1 MSTTELTP
9 ILKET
14 ETKYTITGIADAH
27 GIDWSSWSET
37 VGDFHELK
45 DDDKQDMFLFSVRAN
60 ANRHRHASFFRV
72 NNIPESEKN
81 IISSLLS
88 DNKPQIALVYL
99 KGVASECGGVQIL
112 KEHAK
117 SWDMIPNP
125 ALDPYWPGDEDELVS
140 TKLITGHT
148 K

>member
-1 MSTTELTP
+1 MTDTEVLT
-9 ILKET
+9 ERS
-14 ETKYTITGIADAH
+14 YTLTGIADAH

-37 VGDFHELK
+37 VEDFSDLEDH
-45 DDDKQDMFLFSVRAN
+45 DKQDMFLYSVRAN

-72 NNIPESEKN
+72 NNIPEHEKKVLDT
-81 IISSLLS
+81 LLE

-99 KGVASECGGVQIL
+99 KGVASDCGGVQIL

-125 ALDPYWPGDEDELVS
+125 SLDPYWGGDEEELIS
-140 TKLITGHT
+140 TKLITG
-148 K
+148 